1 MYKFLTKYTLS
12 VMLVLFGIILAV
24 TFVFLYNNFYKTY
37 IQADEVVVLKK
48 QVSTVVFNEKL
59 WSQITAR
66 LDKKLTP
73 NKILE
78 NIKDPFE
85 LR

>member
-1 MYKFLTKYTLS
+1 MYKFFTKYTLS
-12 VMLVLFGIILAV
+12 IMLVLFSIILVV

-37 IQADEVVVLKK
+37 IQANEVVVLKK
-48 QVSTVVFNEKL
+48 QISPVVFDEKL
-59 WSQITAR
+59 WNQVTAR
-66 LDKKLTP
+66 LDKKLVP

-85 LR
+85 L